1 MPSTKKVP
9 PFKNETYVDFSDP
22 AIRRLQEKALAQ
34 VTRKLGK
41 EYPLMIAGKKV
52 YTKDWIESRNPA
64 HPTQVIGRFA
74 EGTRKLV
81 DEAITKAAAAFED
94 WKQWSPEDRADIL
107 FKAAQICRDRRYEI
121 NAWMILE
128 VGKNWPEADADTAEG
143 IDFLEYYGRQM
154 LSLAGPQ
161 PVVPNKG
168 EKGYLEYLP
177 LGVGLVIPPW
187 NFPFAI
193 LLGTTA
199 AALVTGNTVV
209 LKPSS
214 DSPMMGWLAY
224 EILLQAGLPKNALTF
239 FASPGGEVG
248 DALVKHPLT
257 RFVSFTGSK
266 QVGLRINQNAA
277 EPQKGQK
284 WIKRVVAEMGGKDAI
299 VVAKDADLDEAAD
312 GIVAAAFGFQG
323 QKCSACS
330 RAIIEKP
337 IYNKMLAKIVE
348 RVHQIDIGDPIDNM
362 RMGPVVSERAYKTIQ
377 EYIKIGKKEARLIAG
392 GDVLQADGYY
402 IEPTVFAD
410 VAPDARI
417 AQEEIFG
424 PVLAIIPAKNYDEAL
439 EIANNTEFGLT
450 GAVYTKS
457 RKNLERAE
465 KEFFVGNLYLNR
477 KCTGALVG
485 VHPFGG
491 FNMSGTD
498 SKAGGP
504 DYLHLFLQP
513 KSVAEK
519 IVTSSKRTRA
529 TSRKSPSRNG
539 KSASRNGKSP
549 SASRKNVTNMK
560 RKVRGGF

>member
-1 MPSTKKVP
+1 MPSAKKVP

-22 AIRRLQEKALAQ
+22 AIRSLQEKALAQ

-41 EYPLMIAGKKV
+41 DYPLVIAGKKV
-52 YTKDWIESRNPA
+52 VTKDWIVSTNPA

-81 DEAITKAAAAFED
+81 DRAITSAAEAFEE
-94 WKQWSPEDRADIL
+94 WKQWSPEDRAEIL
-107 FKAAQICRDRRYEI
+107 FKAAAIARKKRYEI

-128 VGKNWPEADADTAEG
+128 VGKNWAEADGDTAEG

-154 LSLAGPQ
+154 LERAGPQ
-161 PVVPNKG
+161 PVVNNKG
-168 EKGYLEYLP
+168 ERGYMEYLP

-193 LLGTTA
+193 LLGTA
-199 AALVTGNTVV
+199 AAAIVAGNTVV

-214 DSPMMGWLAY
+214 DSPMMGWIAY
-224 EILLQAGLPKNALTF
+224 QLLLEAGLPKNVITF

-257 RFVSFTGSK
+257 RFISFTGSK

-277 EPQKGQK
+277 ETQKGQK

-299 VVAKDADLDEAAD
+299 VVAKDANLDEAAD

-330 RAIIEKP
+330 RAIIEQP
-337 IYNKMLAKIVE
+337 VYNKMLQKIVE
-348 RVHQIDIGDPIDNM
+348 RVNQIEVGDPIDNH
-362 RMGPVVSERAYKTIQ
+362 RMGPVVSERAYKRILD
-377 EYIKIGKKEARLIAG
+377 YIKIGKKEGKLIAG
-392 GDVLQADGYY
+392 GEALAADGYY

-410 VAPDARI
+410 VKPDARLS
-417 AQEEIFG
+417 QEEIFG
-424 PVLAIIPAKNYDEAL
+424 PVLAVTPAKNFEEAL
-439 EIANNTEFGLT
+439 NIANNTEFGLT

-457 RKNLERAE
+457 RTNLQRAE

-504 DYLHLFLQP
+504 DYLLLFLQP

-519 IVTSSKRTRA
+519 ITGSSGKRTRA
-529 TSRKSPSRNG
+529 SSRGAKKGRSPE
-539 KSASRNGKSP
+539 
-549 SASRKNVTNMK
+549 ASRKNVANMK
-560 RKVRGGF
+560 KKVRGGF

>member
-1 MPSTKKVP
+1 MPSAKKPLVKKSSAKKVA
-9 PFKNETYVDFSDP
+9 PFKNETFVDFSDP
-22 AIRRLQEKALAQ
+22 IIRSKQEKALAQ
-34 VTRKLGK
+34 VIRKLGK
-41 EYPLMIAGKKV
+41 EYPLVIAGKKV
-52 YTKDWIESRNPA
+52 FTKEWITSTNPA
-64 HPTQVIGRFA
+64 HPTQVIGKFA

-81 DEAITKAAAAFED
+81 DNAITSAAEAFED
-94 WKQWSPEDRADIL
+94 WKQTPAEERAAILFRAADI
-107 FKAAQICRDRRYEI
+107 CRERRYEI

-143 IDFLEYYGRQM
+143 IDFLEYYGRLM
-154 LSLAGPQ
+154 LEKAGPQ
-161 PVVPNKG
+161 PVVGNKG
-168 EKGYLEYLP
+168 EIGYLEYLP

-199 AALVTGNTVV
+199 AAIVAGNTVV

-224 EILLQAGLPKNALTF
+224 QILLEAGLPKNVITF

-257 RFVSFTGSK
+257 RFISFTGAK

-330 RAIIEKP
+330 RAIIEQP
-337 IYNKMLAKIVE
+337 VYNRMLEKIVE
-348 RVHQIDIGDPIDNM
+348 RVNQIEVGDPIDNI
-362 RMGPVVSERAYKTIQ
+362 RMGPVVSERAYKRILD
-377 EYIKIGKKEARLIAG
+377 YIKIGKKEGKLIAG
-392 GDVLQADGYY
+392 GYPLQAEGYY

-410 VAPDARI
+410 IKPEARLS
-417 AQEEIFG
+417 QEEIFG
-424 PVLAIIPAKNYDEAL
+424 PVLAITPAKNFDQAL
-439 EIANNTEFGLT
+439 QIANNTEFGLT
-450 GAVYTKS
+450 GAVFTKS
-457 RKNLERAE
+457 RKNLEKAE

-504 DYLHLFLQP
+504 DYLLLFLQP

-519 IVTSSKRTRA
+519 ITSITKKTRGTKKRVRA
-529 TSRKSPSRNG
+529 GR
-539 KSASRNGKSP
+539 
-549 SASRKNVTNMK
+549 
-560 RKVRGGF
+560 